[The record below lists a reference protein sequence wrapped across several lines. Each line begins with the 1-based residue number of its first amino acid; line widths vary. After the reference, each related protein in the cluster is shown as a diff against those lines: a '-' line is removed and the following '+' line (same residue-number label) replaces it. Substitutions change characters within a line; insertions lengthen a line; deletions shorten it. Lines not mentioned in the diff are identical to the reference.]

1 MPQGDRTGPAG
12 AGPGTGR
19 GLGYCGGNEGPGYAN
34 AGFGGAGPGRG
45 RGRGRGPGR
54 GFGLRHR
61 FWATGPAGRGYPDY
75 VPPTREETLSDLKA
89 GADRLKEQLEAVSK
103 RIAELEE

>member
-19 GLGYCGGNEGPGYAN
+19 GFGYCGGYEGPGYAN
-34 AGFGGAGPGRG
+34 AGFGFAGAGRG
-45 RGRGRGPGR
+45 RGRGR

-61 FWATGPAGRGYPDY
+61 FGATGPVGWGYPGY

-103 RIAELEE
+103 RIAELEQ